1 MTTKPARHYLIIYNP
16 TAGGHRTRALDV
28 AVAALESAGVATTAV
43 ATEGPSHAEEL
54 ARTAN
59 GNLSAVIAAGGD
71 GTAHEVANGLMARE
85 TPLPLGLL
93 PYGTAN
99 CLARELGLPL
109 SPGRA
114 APLLADGRT
123 VEIPLGLT
131 VHDRGSRFFLVML
144 GAGFDAHVVARL
156 PLALKRRLGGLAYA
170 LECLRTWA
178 FANGDLYEVSLDGM
192 RTKVGQAVIANGHFY
207 GGRMVLAP
215 HASIYQKGLWTCLFE
230 RAERWRSLRYLTW
243 SVLGRLQR
251 LPDYRLVKAGS
262 ISLLGPPGS
271 PVQCD
276 GEIVGSLPMEVSESP
291 RPLPLLV
298 PNGPAGKE
306 TGQTVPAAPPG
317 T

>member
-1 MTTKPARHYLIIYNP
+1 MITKPARHYLIIYNP
-16 TAGGHRTRALDV
+16 NAGGHRPRSLDV
-28 AVAALESAGVATTAV
+28 AVAALESAGVVTKAV

-59 GNLSAVIAAGGD
+59 GDLTAVIAAGGD

-85 TPLPLGLL
+85 KPLPLGLL

-109 SPGRA
+109 SPKRA
-114 APLLADGRT
+114 APLLATGRT
-123 VEIPLGLT
+123 VDIPLGMT
-131 VHDRGSRFFLVML
+131 THDGGSRFFLVML
-144 GAGFDAHVVARL
+144 GAGFDARVVARL
-156 PLALKRRLGGLAYA
+156 PLALKRRVGGLAYV

-178 FANGDLYEVSLDGM
+178 FAHGGLYEVSLDGI
-192 RTKVGQAVIANGHFY
+192 RTKVSQAVIANGHFY

-215 HASIYQKGLWTCLFE
+215 RASIYQRGLWTCLFE

-251 LPDYRLVKAGS
+251 LPDYRLVEAGS
-262 ISLLGPPGS
+262 ISLIGPTGA

-276 GEIVGSLPMEVSESP
+276 GELVGTLPMEVSQSP
-291 RPLPLLV
+291 RTLPLLV
-298 PNGPAGKE
+298 PAG
-306 TGQTVPAAPPG
+306 TPN
-317 T
+317 